1 MVAIKNGHPS
11 VTIVY
16 LLFSILGAI
25 LAEALYTSRG
35 SEVPSTNIFCLEQI
49 LRAQLLIIDCWL
61 KIKPQIIKLI
71 LAIPI

>member
-1 MVAIKNGHPS
+1 MVEIKNGHPS

-35 SEVPSTNIFCLEQI
+35 SEVPSIKILYFGLTNFKC
-49 LRAQLLIIDCWL
+49 
-61 KIKPQIIKLI
+61 PT
-71 LAIPI
+71 

>member
-1 MVAIKNGHPS
+1 MVETKNGHPS

-35 SEVPSTNIFCLEQI
+35 LEVPSTNIPVLYFGLTNF
-49 LRAQLLIIDCWL
+49 
-61 KIKPQIIKLI
+61 KGPTSNY
-71 LAIPI
+71 

>member
-1 MVAIKNGHPS
+1 METVKKGHPS

-35 SEVPSTNIFCLEQI
+35 SEVPSTNIMYFGLTKFKGPVFNY
-49 LRAQLLIIDCWL
+49 WL
-61 KIKPQIIKLI
+61 FVEN
-71 LAIPI
+71 

>member
-1 MVAIKNGHPS
+1 MVEIKNGHPS

-35 SEVPSTNIFCLEQI
+35 SEVPSIKILYFGLTNFKGPTFNY
-49 LRAQLLIIDCWL
+49 WL
-61 KIKPQIIKLI
+61 FVEN
-71 LAIPI
+71 

>member
-1 MVAIKNGHPS
+1 METVKNGHPS

-35 SEVPSTNIFCLEQI
+35 SEVPSTN
-49 LRAQLLIIDCWL
+49 LLYFSLTNFKGPKLNL
-61 KIKPQIIKLI
+61 KSSNCF
-71 LAIPI
+71 

>member
-1 MVAIKNGHPS
+1 MAVKNGHPS

-16 LLFSILGAI
+16 LLFSVLGAI

-49 LRAQLLIIDCWL
+49 LLPKFFLLIVG
-61 KIKPQIIKLI
+61 
-71 LAIPI
+71 